1 MQPKTKNKMKIIS
14 ETKTEIVIDNG
25 TSEETIE
32 TSIDLP
38 ELNLVRMDMN
48 VIEYPLFSRNKRRKV
63 NQSIRYKL
71 NGRTDKYIEV
81 KLFPEILKKKFL

>member
-1 MQPKTKNKMKIIS
+1 MQLKTKNKMEVMS

-25 TSEETIE
+25 TFEETIE

-48 VIEYPLFSRNKRRKV
+48 VIEYPLFSKNKII
-63 NQSIRYKL
+63 NLSDI
-71 NGRTDKYIEV
+71 N
-81 KLFPEILKKKFL
+81 